1 MFLKI
6 NKLFEIGMFSD
17 MMIIIKFFNNLFL
30 LFLLSTW
37 LVFVSLSYVYVA
49 FIVSTKYSLET

>member
-17 MMIIIKFFNNLFL
+17 VMIIIKFFNNLFL